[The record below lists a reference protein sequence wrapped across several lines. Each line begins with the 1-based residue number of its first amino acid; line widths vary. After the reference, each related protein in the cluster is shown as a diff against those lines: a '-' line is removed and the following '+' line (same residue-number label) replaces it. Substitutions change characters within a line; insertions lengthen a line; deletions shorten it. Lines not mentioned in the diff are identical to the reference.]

1 MSVLIT
7 GCQGYVGSNI
17 LRSMRAFYPEK
28 TLVGIDVGF
37 YQHLITDE
45 RPASE
50 TNLDKL
56 IFKDVRNI
64 QDEDLQGVD
73 SIVHLAAV
81 SNDPMGK
88 SFEKATIEINRDST
102 FRLAKIAKKAGVKKF
117 IFASSAS
124 VYGFTQKICNENSE
138 LNPLTAYAKSKAE
151 AEILLQ
157 EIASDTFEVTILRF
171 ATACGWSSRLRTDL
185 VLNQFVFDAVSQ
197 NSINLNSNGESFR
210 PLVSTNDMGKAI
222 NWALSEG
229 RNKLEYFEIVNVGQ
243 NEWNFKIIDLAKI
256 VKNRLPNTEIQFDD
270 QTMDNRSYKLE
281 FSKYNSI
288 CGAHTLNDKIDDIID
303 ELTFN
308 IENLIQAKQNLL
320 DKHKRL
326 LTLEKRVRENLIDAD
341 LNNL

>member
-1 MSVLIT
+1 
-7 GCQGYVGSNI
+7 
-17 LRSMRAFYPEK
+17 MRAFYPEK

-45 RPASE
+45 LPASE

-64 QDEDLQGVD
+64 QDEDLKGVD

-124 VYGFTQKICNENSE
+124 VYGFTQKICNEKSE

-157 EIASDTFEVTILRF
+157 EIASDNFEVTILRF

-197 NSINLNSNGESFR
+197 NSIKLNSNGESFR

-222 NWALSEG
+222 NWALSED

-270 QTMDNRSYKLE
+270 QTMDTRSYKLE

-288 CGAHTLNDKIDDIID
+288 CGVHILNDKIEDIID